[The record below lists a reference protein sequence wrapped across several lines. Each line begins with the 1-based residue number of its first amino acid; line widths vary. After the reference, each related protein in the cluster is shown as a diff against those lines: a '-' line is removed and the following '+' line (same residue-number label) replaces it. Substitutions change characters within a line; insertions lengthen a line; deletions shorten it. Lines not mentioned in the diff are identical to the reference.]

1 MARAGNASNAA
12 ALSADSEKES
22 SAEKTAAAKTDSVKT
37 AEKKEKDIS
46 DTDKVRIKN
55 PLLCGKKVVGLDRE
69 NPLSFDGNGIAETD
83 GKNAKYFLTVP
94 GYELV
99 K

>member
-1 MARAGNASNAA
+1 MARAGNAANAA
-12 ALSADSEKES
+12 ALSADFEKKS
-22 SAEKTAAAKTDSVKT
+22 SAEKTLETKTDSVKT

-69 NPLSFDGNGIAETD
+69 NPLSFDSNGMAETD